1 MDNSSAVKKLKALL
15 DREVEMYRSI
25 LALSV
30 VLASLAFS
38 LASAQVPVPSDSRLK
53 TIIDKKTIRIAN
65 RTDALPFAYVNDH
78 GEPSGYSLE
87 LCQLVTKSIAQQY
100 GLPDLKIEWV
110 PVTVQTRFSAIS
122 DDKADLEC
130 GSSSVTLGRMKE
142 VDFSNYIFVET
153 TGVVVPRASNIHA
166 FADMGGKKIAVVS
179 GTTNERAVT
188 LQNKEHNLNLTI
200 VAVKNRDEGI
210 ADLQAGKVDAYAS
223 DKLLLLGAQINDAD
237 AFVMLPDD
245 LSIEPYA
252 IALPRGDWALRL
264 AVNTGLAQIYRSGEI
279 VVVFKKWFAAI
290 GLRPG
295 TLLGAAYTLGGL
307 SD

>member
-1 MDNSSAVKKLKALL
+1 
-15 DREVEMYRSI
+15 MYRSI
-25 LALSV
+25 VALFV
-30 VLASLAFS
+30 VVASLAVCATA
-38 LASAQVPVPSDSRLK
+38 ASAQVPVPPESRLK
-53 TIIDKKTIRIAN
+53 SIIDSKTIRIGY
-65 RTDALPFAYVNDH
+65 RTDASPFAFTNNR
-78 GEPSGYSLE
+78 GEPSGYSLD

-110 PVTVQTRFSAIS
+110 PVTVQNRFSVVSAGQV
-122 DDKADLEC
+122 DLEC

-142 VDFSNYIFVET
+142 VDFSNYIFVES

-179 GTTNERAVT
+179 GTTNEQAVT
-188 LQNKEHNLNLTI
+188 LQNSQRNLNLTI
-200 VAVKNRDEGI
+200 VAVKNRDEGV
-210 ADLQAGKVDAYAS
+210 AALQAGKVDAYAS
-223 DKLLLLGAQINDAD
+223 DKLLLLGAQINHAD
-237 AFVMLPDD
+237 DFVLLPDD

-264 AVNTGLAQIYRSGEI
+264 AVNTGLAQIYRSGQI
-279 VVVFKKWFAAI
+279 VVIFKKWFEEV